1 MSVKESAVIQP
12 DHPDHRAQWM
22 KRSQANM
29 RTRRIRQNIPW
40 MIMFLPVVLYF
51 LIFKYAPMAGY
62 VIAFKNYNFTD
73 GVFGSPWVGMNNYR
87 LLFSDPSSVS
97 TIRNTLLL
105 SVLTII
111 VGFPFPVILAIMFNE
126 VRRMWFKKTVQT
138 LMYLPHF
145 LSWVVV
151 GGLVV
156 TIFSQETGI
165 VNHWLEKLTG
175 STYGFMYNEF
185 SWIALFLGSGIWKG
199 AGFGAIIYL
208 AALSSIDPSLYESAA
223 MDGAGKFRQ
232 IWHITL
238 PGIRSTIVLMLI
250 LNMGHVMEVGFDQIY
265 VLQNPTVSHVSE
277 VISTY
282 VFRVGLQGMQ
292 FGLTTAMGLFESL
305 VGLTLV
311 VLANSVARKFGQNL
325 W

>member
-1 MSVKESAVIQP
+1 MFNTDKAMR
-12 DHPDHRAQWM
+12 H
-22 KRSQANM
+22 KREADADITSQAP
-29 RTRRIRQNIPW
+29 RRALRRRLRQNLPW
-40 MIMFLPVVLYF
+40 MLMFLPVIAYF

-73 GVFGSPWVGMNNYR
+73 GVFGSPWTGFHNFEM
-87 LLFSDPSSVS
+87 LFSDPSSVS
-97 TIRNTLLL
+97 TIRNTLAL
-105 SVLTII
+105 SLLTI
-111 VGFPFPVILAIMFNE
+111 VAGFPFPIMLAVMFNE
-126 VRRMWFKKTVQT
+126 VRRLWFKKTVQT
-138 LMYLPHF
+138 LLYLPHF

-156 TIFSQETGI
+156 TLFSQETGI
-165 VNHWLEKLTG
+165 INMWLERLTG
-175 STYGFMYNEF
+175 STFPFLFHEG
-185 SWIALFLGSGIWKG
+185 SWIAVFLGSGIWKG

-208 AALSSIDPSLYESAA
+208 AALSTIDPSLYESTA
-223 MDGAGKFRQ
+223 MDGAGKWRQ

-250 LNMGHVMEVGFDQIY
+250 LSMGQIMEVGFDQIF
-265 VLQNPTVSHVSE
+265 VLQNPTVSGIAE

-305 VGLTLV
+305 VGLILV
-311 VLANSVARKFGQNL
+311 VTANRIARRFDQQL